1 MALFLLTYNK
11 FFSLLLNAKCLA
23 MKKLSLFAMAL
34 LLVPW
39 FGCNDAAEEKTLSVN
54 DPSSSSLGEL
64 VMPPAKDTT
73 LPSGRKNTYLLS
85 ARNLRGMFI
94 ERSWFP
100 KGYISVPHVH
110 NEALYVTILSGS
122 ACLAFGSKM
131 DTTINIKC
139 AGPGSFVV
147 IPADQPHYE
156 WFREDCLMQIE
167 GMGPSNTFFIRQ
179 DSAAVKK

>member
-1 MALFLLTYNK
+1 
-11 FFSLLLNAKCLA
+11 

-39 FGCNDAAEEKTLSVN
+39 LGCNDATDEKTLAAN
-54 DPSSSSLGEL
+54 NGTSSSSLGEL
-64 VMPPAKDTT
+64 LMPPAKDTT

-85 ARNLRGMFI
+85 ARNLPGMFI

-100 KGYISVPHVH
+100 KGYRSVPHVH

-131 DTTINIKC
+131 DTTVDIKC

-167 GMGPSNTFFIRQ
+167 GMGPSNTFFIGQ

>member
-1 MALFLLTYNK
+1 
-11 FFSLLLNAKCLA
+11 
-23 MKKLSLFAMAL
+23 MKRLSLFAMAL

-39 FGCNDAAEEKTLSVN
+39 FGCNNATEEKTLATNSTT
-54 DPSSSSLGEL
+54 PSSFGEL
-64 VMPPAKDTT
+64 VIPPAKDTT

-85 ARNLRGMFI
+85 ARNLPGLFI

-100 KGYISVPHVH
+100 KGYKSVPHVH

-167 GMGPSNTFFIRQ
+167 GMGPSNTFFIGQ
-179 DSAAVKK
+179 DTAATKK